1 MKNSITVLMRKPNYL
16 FEPVEIVIPEYI
28 KSFSEVAD
36 DLMVVHVD
44 DEYSTEMNVR
54 LFGEDWAGTI
64 MLVGLNAETQELVDV
79 PDKYDY
85 LIGL

>member
-36 DLMVVHVD
+36 DLMVVH
-44 DEYSTEMNVR
+44 
-54 LFGEDWAGTI
+54 
-64 MLVGLNAETQELVDV
+64 DV